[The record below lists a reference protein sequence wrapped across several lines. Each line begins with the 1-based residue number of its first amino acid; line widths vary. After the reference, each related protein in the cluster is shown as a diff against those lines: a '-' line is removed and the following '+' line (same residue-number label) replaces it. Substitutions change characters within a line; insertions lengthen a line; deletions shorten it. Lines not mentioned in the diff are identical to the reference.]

1 MDLKICAF
9 CLLTFGWKC
18 DIIFDLVGSYDPSLL
33 HAVFYHLNQEVVGMC
48 NFKSIFNSLRSI

>member
-18 DIIFDLVGSYDPSLL
+18 GIIFDPVGSYGPPLL
-33 HAVFYHLNQEVVGMC
+33 YAVFYHLNQEVVRMC
-48 NFKSIFNSLRSI
+48 NFKSIIKSL